1 MKRKKRRP
9 AQEIDERRVDPA
21 LITRQED
28 PPSLSGESRL
38 ARTQLLHSLREVN
51 ARCVDTLVEAART
64 DRREALPLVN
74 HLRDLLRGL
83 TPEVRSRVAGTT
95 LLLVDMQLSNAEW
108 WRLLQTHP
116 TRAAPLPPDRGS
128 FPKAAGIRLG
138 RAALVLAW
146 HSVRAD
152 IVGSCLLGV
161 SAEVAQI
168 IGSFSLTDLDRI
180 VERRF
185 RFVRPRWED
194 RPAAWRA
201 LILSA
206 QSGDPRRTREANL
219 RALQL
224 MTGDLL
230 SARAPWH

>member
-9 AQEIDERRVDPA
+9 PDFDERSVDPS
-21 LITRQED
+21 LTMTRED
-28 PPSLSGESRL
+28 SPSLSGESRL

-51 ARCVDTLVEAART
+51 ARCVDTLVEAARA
-64 DRREALPLVN
+64 DCREALPLVN

-83 TPEVRSRVAGTT
+83 TPAVRSRAAGTT
-95 LLLVDMQLSNAEW
+95 LLLVDMQLSNADW
-108 WRLLQTHP
+108 WRLLKMQP
-116 TRAAPLPPDRGS
+116 TRAAPLPPGRGN
-128 FPKAAGIRLG
+128 FPKASAVHLG

-152 IVGSCLLGV
+152 LVGSCLLGV

-168 IGSFSLTDLDRI
+168 IASFSLTDLDRI

-185 RFVRPRWED
+185 RYVRPRWED

-206 QSGDPRRTREANL
+206 QSGDPRRTRDANL

-230 SARAPWH
+230 SARVPWH